1 VTHRD
6 AYALLFV
13 VALIWAGNF
22 PLAKLGLGEL
32 GPITLAA
39 LRALI
44 AAPLLVLASRVL
56 EGPLPPLARRD
67 LTAVIVLAVT
77 GFVGN
82 STLWYTGMRFTTPAN
97 AGILG
102 AAAPVVV
109 ALAAAA
115 WLRERLSTINLLG
128 IALTMAAV
136 VLTIARGSFEVLVT
150 LSANRGDVIILVSQ
164 MLWVTYT
171 LYSRANRSTFSP
183 LQMLAGAHVVA
194 AGLLLPLAL
203 LERPWQSVA
212 GASWVAVVVVLYS
225 ALLGTPAHIAF
236 YQAVRTVGP
245 GRAAVFTNLIPFLVL
260 GLSWLMVGEPIRWYH
275 WIGACGVIAGVAL
288 TAKRAVPPHSPLPSG
303 ERAG

>member
-1 VTHRD
+1 
-6 AYALLFV
+6 
-13 VALIWAGNF
+13 
-22 PLAKLGLGEL
+22 
-32 GPITLAA
+32 
-39 LRALI
+39 
-44 AAPLLVLASRVL
+44 
-56 EGPLPPLARRD
+56 
-67 LTAVIVLAVT
+67 
-77 GFVGN
+77 
-82 STLWYTGMRFTTPAN
+82 MMFTTPAN

-109 ALAAAA
+109 ALAASAM
-115 WLRERLSTINLLG
+115 LRERLSTLNLAG

-136 VLTIARGSFEVLVT
+136 VLTIARGSLEILRT
-150 LSANRGDVIILVSQ
+150 LSANRGDVIILISQ

-203 LERPWQSVA
+203 LERPWRSFA

-225 ALLGTPAHIAF
+225 SLLGTPAHIAF

-275 WIGACGVIAGVAL
+275 WLGACGVIAGVAL
-288 TAKRAVPPHSPLPSG
+288 TAKRAVPPHPPLPSG

>member
-1 VTHRD
+1 MTHRD
-6 AYALLFV
+6 AYTLLLV

-22 PLAKLGLGEL
+22 PLAKLGLAEL
-32 GPITLAA
+32 GPLTLAS

-44 AAPLLVLASRVL
+44 AAPLLLLASRLL
-56 EGPLPPLARRD
+56 EGPPPPLRRRD
-67 LTAVIVLAVT
+67 LTAVIVLGVT

-82 STLWYTGMRFTTPAN
+82 SALWYTGMRFTTPAN

-109 ALAAAA
+109 ALAASA
-115 WLRERLSTINLLG
+115 WLRERLSPVNLAG
-128 IALTMAAV
+128 ITLTMAAV
-136 VLTIARGSFEVLVT
+136 VLTIAQGSVQVLLT
-150 LSANRGDVIILVSQ
+150 LSANRGDVIILISQ
-164 MLWVTYT
+164 LLWVAYT
-171 LYSRANRSTFSP
+171 LYSRANRSGLSP
-183 LQMLAGAHVVA
+183 LQMLAGAHLVA

-203 LERPWQSVA
+203 LERPWQSLG

-225 ALLGTPAHIAF
+225 ALLGTPAHLAF

-275 WIGACGVIAGVAL
+275 WLGACGVIAGVAL
-288 TAKRAVPPHSPLPSG
+288 TTR
-303 ERAG
+303 R